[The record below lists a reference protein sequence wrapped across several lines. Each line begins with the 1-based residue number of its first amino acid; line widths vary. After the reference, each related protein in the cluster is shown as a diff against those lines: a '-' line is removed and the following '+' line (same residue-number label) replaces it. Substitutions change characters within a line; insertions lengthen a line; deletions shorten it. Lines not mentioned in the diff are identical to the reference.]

1 MDRTATPLFTRRT
14 LWLLVLS
21 AALLTFTSLGLAT
34 ALWWLGWAR
43 SDGSQ
48 EGVVELNAQPAPDF
62 TLIDQNEQP
71 VQLSELR
78 GKVVVLTFLYT
89 SCPDVCPLT
98 AQKLATAFDLLE
110 PSRQREVAILAV
122 TVDPEQD
129 TPARL
134 RQYLDANRLSG
145 KLTFLTGDRA
155 TLEQVW
161 SSYGIGVMRQPL
173 PDNPKVYTVGHTT
186 VTYVIDKEGRQRV
199 LLRDE
204 EIAPQSLAERL
215 AGLIEE

>member
-1 MDRTATPLFTRRT
+1 MERTATPLLSRRI

-21 AALLTFTSLGLAT
+21 AALLTLTSLGLAT

-43 SDGSQ
+43 SDGTQ
-48 EGVVELNAQPAPDF
+48 EDAVELDARPAPDF
-62 TLIDQNEQP
+62 ALVDQDERP
-71 VQLSELR
+71 VQLSALR

-98 AQKLATAFDLLE
+98 AQKLKAAVERLKPE
-110 PSRQREVAILAV
+110 QQRTVAVLAV

-134 RQYLDANRLSG
+134 RQYLDANGLSG
-145 KLTFLTGDRA
+145 TLTFLTGDQA

-173 PDNPKVYTVGHTT
+173 PDNPTAYTVGHTT
-186 VTYVIDKEGRQRV
+186 VTYVIDKEGRQRL

-204 EIAPQSLAERL
+204 EMEPERLAERL
-215 AGLIEE
+215 AGLIQE